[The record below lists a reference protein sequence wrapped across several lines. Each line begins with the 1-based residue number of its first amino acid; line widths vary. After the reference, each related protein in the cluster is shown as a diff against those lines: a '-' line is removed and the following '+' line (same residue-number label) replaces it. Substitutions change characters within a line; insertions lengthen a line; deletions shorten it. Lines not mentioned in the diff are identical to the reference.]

1 MQIFYIN
8 ICMVYL
14 TLWIAFKL
22 YLWGTGNTG
31 ISSSNSDEIETEFI
45 IDKYR
50 EDDTDPMRFKVTC
63 VPVDKSGKFGLK
75 KYYSC
80 DLVSL
85 IVGGTIKII
94 N

>member
-1 MQIFYIN
+1 M
-8 ICMVYL
+8 L
-14 TLWIAFKL
+14 R
-22 YLWGTGNTG
+22 
-31 ISSSNSDEIETEFI
+31 I
-45 IDKYR
+45 IHR

-85 IVGGTIKII
+85 IEGGTIKII
-94 N
+94 T